1 MKTIRK
7 KVLSSICAIVML
19 ASMMAVPVS
28 AAPTYGYGFASRPI
42 TVYADNSFNASE
54 ISQLREAI
62 SVWNSTRVG
71 TVITYGGQRSLN
83 SFYWNSDGINGII
96 KASMGSSSLTS
107 MTGVT
112 SPKTNGSNIVEA
124 DIAINKD
131 LRYTN
136 NATTSGVFYLKSV
149 FIHELGHLLGL
160 ADVNDQSS
168 VMHQS
173 YTGRTA
179 LSSQDIDILDSLY

>member
-7 KVLSSICAIVML
+7 KVLSSIYAIVML
-19 ASMMAVPVS
+19 VGMIATSVS
-28 AAPTYGYGFASRPI
+28 AAPAYGYGFASRPI

-54 ISQLREAI
+54 INQLREAI

-71 TVITYGGQRSLN
+71 TVIIYGGQKNLS
-83 SFYWNSDGINGII
+83 SFYWNSDGINGIV
-96 KASMGSSSLTS
+96 KASMGSNPLVSK
-107 MTGVT
+107 TGVT
-112 SPKTNGSNIVEA
+112 STKTNGSNIVEA

-131 LRYTN
+131 LSYNN
-136 NATTSGVFYLKSV
+136 NATTTGVFYLKSV

-160 ADVNDQSS
+160 ADVDDESS
-168 VMHQS
+168 VMYKA

-179 LSSQDIDILDSLY
+179 LSLQDINILDSLY